1 MMTENELNLLAAYMV
16 DTHGL
21 KAIQYADTAV
31 EELEQ
36 IGEQLRAEAWR
47 SLRGVVLD
55 MVEGRRSK
63 AGNMLH

>member
-1 MMTENELNLLAAYMV
+1 MMTDHELNLLAAYMF
-16 DTHGL
+16 DTHGQ

-47 SLRGVVLD
+47 SLRRVVVD
-55 MVEGRRSK
+55 MLEGRRSRD
-63 AGNMLH
+63 GEILH

>member
-1 MMTENELNLLAAYMV
+1 MMTDHELNLLAAYMF
-16 DTHGL
+16 DTHGQ

-47 SLRGVVLD
+47 SLRRVVVD
-55 MVEGRRSK
+55 IGDGEI
-63 AGNMLH
+63 LH